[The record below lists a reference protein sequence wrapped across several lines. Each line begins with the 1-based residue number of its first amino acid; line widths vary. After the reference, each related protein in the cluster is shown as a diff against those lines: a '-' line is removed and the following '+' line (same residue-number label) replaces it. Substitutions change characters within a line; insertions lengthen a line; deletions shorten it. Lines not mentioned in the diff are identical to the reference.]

1 MDEPPDYEYL
11 CRSLYACQF
20 GAIDFLE
27 LVKRFE
33 VALGLCPSDE
43 AEGMDTDVA
52 VVEAEAD

>member
-1 MDEPPDYEYL
+1 MDERPDYEYL
-11 CRSLYACQF
+11 CRSLYACQL

-33 VALGLCPSDE
+33 IALGLRPSGE